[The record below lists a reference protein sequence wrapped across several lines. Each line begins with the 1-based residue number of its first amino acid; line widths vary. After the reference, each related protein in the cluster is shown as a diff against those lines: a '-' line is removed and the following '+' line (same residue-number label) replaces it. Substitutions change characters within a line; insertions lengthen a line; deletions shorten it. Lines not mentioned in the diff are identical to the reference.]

1 MDKFQLV
8 FFSQDSNIGIPDVEG
23 KTPLHW
29 AASSRDSEA
38 VNCVKTI
45 LVSTK
50 WKFFDTI
57 YQIQVKTRDR
67 YTEIQFSFIHVY
79 GDLLHVD
86 MKWQESLFFF

>member
-1 MDKFQLV
+1 MFIRNTDNKPYTMDKFQLV

-50 WKFFDTI
+50 
-57 YQIQVKTRDR
+57 
-67 YTEIQFSFIHVY
+67 
-79 GDLLHVD
+79 
-86 MKWQESLFFF
+86 